1 MRVIVLGDYD
11 ASACFFIET
20 MHDARPLFPA
30 DPRKRGAMIEQSID
44 QRVLAMTSAR
54 MNNEAGRLVNDNEIA
69 VLEKNI
75 QRNRFRSIVDL
86 FGGRLAEINFI
97 VFADEVARPGGC
109 SVEGH
114 ESISNQLLEPRARIS
129 C

>member
-1 MRVIVLGDYD
+1 
-11 ASACFFIET
+11 

-97 VFADEVARPGGC
+97 VFADEIARPGGC